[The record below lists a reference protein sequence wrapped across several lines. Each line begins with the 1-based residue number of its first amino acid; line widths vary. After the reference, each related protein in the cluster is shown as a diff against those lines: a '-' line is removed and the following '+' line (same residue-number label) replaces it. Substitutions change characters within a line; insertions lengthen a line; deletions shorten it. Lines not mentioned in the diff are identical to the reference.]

1 MKGSSRKISTTHSIV
16 CPMCEASELG
26 PYARDLAKCGS
37 CGAVIGGGALLI
49 LRQIIALP
57 EGIGEHAC
65 ECGHPEMRR
74 LPDGVYWCPACG
86 SEVLPPKPPW
96 ASWGTQCS

>member
-1 MKGSSRKISTTHSIV
+1 MMGSSRTISTPRSIV
-16 CPMCEASELG
+16 CPMCEVSELS
-26 PYARDLAKCGS
+26 PYGRHLAKCGS
-37 CGAVIGGGALLI
+37 CGAVIGGEALLI

-57 EGIGEHAC
+57 ESLGGHAC

-86 SEVLPPKPPW
+86 SEILP
-96 ASWGTQCS
+96 